1 MSGAAGYVLQLT
13 PERMEALEDNRY
25 WDNSF
30 SEPVD
35 EFTHS
40 RSLPLICFI
49 GDLNGRIKYI
59 GVGRR
64 DVRAGTDLRRLNVYD
79 LQEFE
84 HSIDLLPFVEQVTS
98 QLKWRLIGTIRNGGY
113 VTQKQFSALVDS
125 ILDSEH
131 ALGRLLLKYSSARE
145 NRIRSLPD
153 RSKRQLAFQ
162 KEALSTALGCAE
174 IDRSS
179 LQEWEPPEEG
189 GNQPS
194 SLLDGLPQSRLR
206 EDQMVVN
213 DMNNVP
219 GFSRVR
225 DMVQGAAVFEGA
237 DRTRLTVVLANRLPL
252 EQLTGADLIYF
263 NETFKSFVFVQY
275 KAMEPGSA
283 GSEPIYRLPDKQL
296 SDEIMRMDRIAEL
309 LADCQEPDSP
319 DGYRLSQEPFYLKL
333 CSRIVF
339 NPDDKSLVSGMYIP
353 LSQWKLLESDED
365 LAGVRGGRGVT
376 FKNIKRH
383 ITNTQ
388 FIDLVSNAWIGT
400 IPCESVILEDLVKH
414 TIQEGRAVMVAVKT
428 DGVV

>member
-1 MSGAAGYVLQLT
+1 MSGAAGYVLLLT
-13 PERMEALEDNRY
+13 SERLEALEDNRY
-25 WDNSF
+25 WNNSF
-30 SEPVD
+30 AEPVD
-35 EFTHS
+35 EFSHC

-49 GDLNGRIKYI
+49 GDSEGKTKYI

-64 DVRAGTDLRRLNVYD
+64 GVRAGTDLRRLNVYD

-84 HSIDLLPFVEQVTS
+84 PSIDLFPFIEQVS
-98 QLKWRLIGTIRNGGY
+98 PQLKWRLRSTIKNGGY
-113 VTQKQFSALVDS
+113 VTQKQFAALIDA
-125 ILDSEH
+125 ILATDH
-131 ALGRLLLKYSSARE
+131 ALGQLFKKYSSERE

-162 KEALSTALGCAE
+162 KETLSTALACAK

-189 GNQPS
+189 GDQPS
-194 SLLDGLPQSRLR
+194 SFLDGLPQSRLR

-225 DMVQGAAVFEGA
+225 DMVQGAAIFEGV
-237 DRTRLTVVLANRLPL
+237 DRTRLTVILANRLPL

-283 GSEPIYRLPDKQL
+283 GSEPIYRLPDQQLEDEILRMDKIAKQL
-296 SDEIMRMDRIAEL
+296 AGT
-309 LADCQEPDSP
+309 QEPNTP
-319 DGYRLSQEPFYLKL
+319 DEYRLDSAPFYLKL

-339 NPDDKSLVSGMYIP
+339 NPDSTSLVSGMYIP
-353 LSQWKLLESDED
+353 LTHWKLLESDKGLVGE
-365 LAGVRGGRGVT
+365 RGGRGVT
-376 FKNIKRH
+376 FRNIKRH
-383 ITNTQ
+383 ITNSQ

-400 IPCESVILEDLVKH
+400 TPCESEILEVLVKH
-414 TIQEGRAVMVAVKT
+414 TIQEGRAVMVAVKL
-428 DGVV
+428 